1 MQKNATQSIKR
12 QTQPNTTPTISGVM
26 SGSSPGFVV
35 VSGTVAVDEFTLVGV
50 AASVSVSVSVSVDRA
65 VDVAAAVDD
74 SVVEGVHGCICKV
87 QLQDPAVEQSRQ
99 VLNSEH
105 RPSGTSEIVGT
116 GPVSGLVLN
125 RTSAKVIRLISV
137 GIVPVRRFVS
147 NVLQDRFKSATASE
161 RRRAQ
166 KRTRARAPA
175 SHKTLRDKS
184 WPISLGM
191 VPVSRFKCKYS
202 STSPVRMPI
211 SLGMLP
217 VSLPGSVGPRL

>member
-12 QTQPNTTPTISGVM
+12 QKQPNTTPTISGVM
-26 SGSSPGFVV
+26 SGSSPGFAV
-35 VSGTVAVDEFTLVGV
+35 VSGIVAVDEFSLVGV
-50 AASVSVSVSVSVDRA
+50 AASVSVDRA

-166 KRTRARAPA
+166 KRTRPPLTKR
-175 SHKTLRDKS
+175 
-184 WPISLGM
+184 
-191 VPVSRFKCKYS
+191 
-202 STSPVRMPI
+202 
-211 SLGMLP
+211 
-217 VSLPGSVGPRL
+217 

>member
-12 QTQPNTTPTISGVM
+12 QKQPNTTPTISGVM

-50 AASVSVSVSVSVDRA
+50 AASVSVSVDRA
-65 VDVAAAVDD
+65 VDVDD

-166 KRTRARAPA
+166 KRTRPPLTKR
-175 SHKTLRDKS
+175 
-184 WPISLGM
+184 
-191 VPVSRFKCKYS
+191 
-202 STSPVRMPI
+202 
-211 SLGMLP
+211 
-217 VSLPGSVGPRL
+217 